1 MWDDLLAAVALM
13 LVIEGLMPFLSP
25 RTMRSTMEQ
34 VSRMP
39 DNSLRVVGLASMV
52 GGALLLWFVR
62 S

>member
-1 MWDDLLAAVALM
+1 
-13 LVIEGLMPFLSP
+13 
-25 RTMRSTMEQ
+25 MEQ